1 MHGVFVWQDFKTAV
15 VLKKI
20 IRQRENEK
28 ELRDVLSSLREYR
41 ATPNQA
47 QWLQQFQWNNL
58 KITHGEKLLE
68 RMSQSGLFVIPTHEE
83 EWNHNEMKLSDVNK
97 MFPVAKINS
106 VSKGPHSKTNESEK
120 SGGLID
126 TIYICKNSKVM
137 ISVSL
142 CVKFGLF
149 NGAVGTVE
157 DILYLNGRKP
167 PALPDVVMVEVPNYS
182 GPPFITEK
190 PKVIPIFPVERKIEC
205 RCNFCKRKQ
214 IPLRLGWATTI
225 HRCQGMTIGEG
236 EVNRYIVIHPG
247 TRAFESRN
255 PGALFFGR
263 F

>member
-1 MHGVFVWQDFKTAV
+1 MLLCIFQSSDPRHGVLVWQDFKTAV

-20 IRQRENEK
+20 IRQEENEK

-106 VSKGPHSKTNESEK
+106 VSKGPHSKTNESKK

-126 TIYICKNSKVM
+126 TLYICKN
-137 ISVSL
+137 L
-142 CVKFGLF
+142 
-149 NGAVGTVE
+149 
-157 DILYLNGRKP
+157 
-167 PALPDVVMVEVPNYS
+167 
-182 GPPFITEK
+182 
-190 PKVIPIFPVERKIEC
+190 
-205 RCNFCKRKQ
+205 
-214 IPLRLGWATTI
+214 
-225 HRCQGMTIGEG
+225 
-236 EVNRYIVIHPG
+236 
-247 TRAFESRN
+247 
-255 PGALFFGR
+255 
-263 F
+263 